1 MENNIIDNIILEEYT
16 IERQNGKYEDDV
28 AGFVSSEETQM

>member
-16 IERQNGKYEDDV
+16 MERQNGKYEDDV
-28 AGFVSSEETQM
+28 AGLVLSEETQM